1 MLFYFKD
8 LNNYKN
14 DINPANSLSAS
25 FFLGNSSVN
34 LIENLYDVYLN
45 SEFEFV
51 SELNS
56 NKHFVGVEG

>member
-14 DINPANSLSAS
+14 DINPEYTLSVS
-25 FFLGNSSVN
+25 FFPGIYYIN

-45 SEFEFV
+45 SEFEFI
-51 SELNS
+51 SDLS
-56 NKHFVGVEG
+56 ANKRFVGIKG